1 MSKYEHSGDL
11 FEDLKEWL
19 DCQFI
24 SDIKS
29 EEFQNEACLALISP
43 VFTGYTLEQWQ
54 DMMEY
59 LSLNQYTQ
67 ITNENEAKS
76 VLQQHLV
83 ERRNFS
89 EG

>member
-1 MSKYEHSGDL
+1 MSKYEHSGNL

-67 ITNENEAKS
+67 ITNENEAKLI
-76 VLQQHLV
+76 LQQYLMKK
-83 ERRNFS
+83 NLS
-89 EG
+89 IG

>member
-1 MSKYEHSGDL
+1 MSKYERSGDL

-67 ITNENEAKS
+67 ITNENEGLIVK
-76 VLQQHLV
+76 
-83 ERRNFS
+83 
-89 EG
+89 

>member
-1 MSKYEHSGDL
+1 MSKYEHSGNL

-54 DMMEY
+54 DMMVY

-76 VLQQHLV
+76 ILQQHLV